1 MDNRVKQRISYALK
15 CKPSEVP
22 EEPLALEK
30 ALKERRAKLK
40 KEKEAKPKKVQETKL
55 RKVKEAKHG

>member
-1 MDNRVKQRISYALK
+1 MDQRTKIRVAFALK

-22 EEPLALEK
+22 EAPEELEK

-40 KEKEAKPKKVQETKL
+40 KEKEAK
-55 RKVKEAKHG
+55 HD